1 MLTLTRPTRW
11 RIRRLSILVA
21 SIALVAAC
29 TSSSGAERHADGEG
43 GPLSASTGGGT
54 SSLFA
59 PGDMTWYGSFGSMLL
74 CARTPGQKI
83 TLRDVAFDAE
93 VEPLDV
99 TPYLRIVGP
108 DEVEGDGNA
117 RDTIGTAVGEPPN
130 LYGGERL
137 PGTFTT
143 EIAGHEISHSCDEL
157 GPDSGYTELIIVMK
171 NDERGGYLLGVSI
184 TYTAGGDDYILDT
197 DWNMVGCGSAIPLVD
212 GENVCA

>member
-1 MLTLTRPTRW
+1 
-11 RIRRLSILVA
+11 
-21 SIALVAAC
+21 
-29 TSSSGAERHADGEG
+29 
-43 GPLSASTGGGT
+43 
-54 SSLFA
+54 
-59 PGDMTWYGSFGSMLL
+59 
-74 CARTPGQKI
+74 ARTPGQKI

-184 TYTAGGDDYILDT
+184 T
-197 DWNMVGCGSAIPLVD
+197 
-212 GENVCA
+212 